1 MRHARVTALQLV
13 RVQALLLLLLV
24 LIAALAALTAGTAPA
39 FCTGRRVYVYRD
51 WTPLRASD
59 GKLGKQAGRVRQ
71 AMDLVLAAVPMEL
84 FRVVTASACTR
95 LVLRPTGHAI
105 GPIPKP

>member
-1 MRHARVTALQLV
+1 MRHARVRRQRLRAALQLV

-84 FRVVTASACTR
+84 FRV
-95 LVLRPTGHAI
+95 
-105 GPIPKP
+105 